1 MRLVLKLAFDNLS
14 GNNLLHVNLM
24 DKNIYLK
31 RKDIHIGLETGQILQ
46 DLIVKSIV
54 YYQYQQ
60 QVNLDKTA
68 GKFIDILLV
77 RNSTPLD
84 PQSIISISKDS
95 LRGKIKTLLHHLVSL
110 KIISHTISEKA
121 F

>member
-1 MRLVLKLAFDNLS
+1 MRVVLKLAFDNLC

-60 QVNLDKTA
+60 QVNLGKTA
-68 GKFIDILLV
+68 GKLSLIFYWSEIQLRLIL
-77 RNSTPLD
+77 N
-84 PQSIISISKDS
+84 QSFQSQ
-95 LRGKIKTLLHHLVSL
+95 KIP
-110 KIISHTISEKA
+110 
-121 F
+121 

>member
-14 GNNLLHVNLM
+14 GNNLLHVNLV

-68 GKFIDILLV
+68 GKLSLIFYWSEIQLLLIL
-77 RNSTPLD
+77 N
-84 PQSIISISKDS
+84 QSFQSQ
-95 LRGKIKTLLHHLVSL
+95 KIP
-110 KIISHTISEKA
+110 
-121 F
+121 

>member
-1 MRLVLKLAFDNLS
+1 MRLVLNLAFDNLS
-14 GNNLLHVNLM
+14 GNNLLHVNLI

-68 GKFIDILLV
+68 GKLSLIYYWSEIQLLLIL
-77 RNSTPLD
+77 N
-84 PQSIISISKDS
+84 QSFQSQ
-95 LRGKIKTLLHHLVSL
+95 KIP
-110 KIISHTISEKA
+110 
-121 F
+121 

>member
-14 GNNLLHVNLM
+14 GNSLLHVNLM

-31 RKDIHIGLETGQILQ
+31 RKDVHIGLETGQILQ

-68 GKFIDILLV
+68 GKLSLIYYWSEIQLLLIL
-77 RNSTPLD
+77 N
-84 PQSIISISKDS
+84 QSFQSQ
-95 LRGKIKTLLHHLVSL
+95 KIP
-110 KIISHTISEKA
+110 
-121 F
+121 

>member
-14 GNNLLHVNLM
+14 GNNLLHVNLI

-60 QVNLDKTA
+60 QVNLNKTS
-68 GKFIDILLV
+68 GKLSLIYYWSEIQLHLIL
-77 RNSTPLD
+77 N
-84 PQSIISISKDS
+84 QSFQSQ
-95 LRGKIKTLLHHLVSL
+95 KIP
-110 KIISHTISEKA
+110 
-121 F
+121 